1 MDRREVSTKP
11 RRLGWAR
18 AVYSGDVRDRVR
30 CLKGGFG
37 LVILN
42 GSIAAA
48 AKTRRDEPEKGTFT
62 SNNGGDPAVWS
73 RADPG
78 RTRLLPADR

>member
-1 MDRREVSTKP
+1 MPVARVARFDRPLRFLDLRVVSPLRMDRRDVSTKP

-18 AVYSGDVRDRVR
+18 AVYFGDVRDRVR

-37 LVILN
+37 VVILN

-48 AKTRRDEPEKGTFT
+48 AKT
-62 SNNGGDPAVWS
+62 
-73 RADPG
+73 G
-78 RTRLLPADR
+78 RTGGWHVHQ